1 MAQETIRRDE
11 ILAAMFDV
19 LTDADGPLWPADVI
33 VGVDQRIELTP
44 YEKAETSSGNPRYV
58 SFIRWRS
65 VAAKYAE
72 WIDKTKAGWQL
83 TEKGRQAWS
92 GRPVI
97 GIDQQLTTAAEP
109 GWRQLQAE
117 KAAKKVAAVLDPAL
131 VMLEDGLWTSVEDLA
146 AWQSLTRDDVVTW
159 LRALGVDEASHV
171 LDRHGDPAAFAEW
184 TTHTPESAKLAFH
197 DTGIPLN
204 AEGRAALTHYL
215 SAAQLAERDEWDS
228 DDGDTSRPA
237 RAWLVRG
244 SNVSGKNLVPQWL
257 REGFVSLPATYL
269 PPLELPVTRESV
281 AAAVEDAYASSTYT
295 IRQSRIDEIY
305 PFVAKMQAGDLV
317 LTTDG
322 DGAIFTGV
330 LAGDVVQKDS
340 PGGTANLR
348 REVDWDTPAE
358 PVDFGDL
365 PAELANKLAS
375 QRDVVDLTNLRDAVV
390 AIRSGGESET
400 ANEDVVNPPAPVARR
415 TADLP
420 TPPESLAESLHVE
433 HEWLRAVTDMLRQ
446 RKQIVLHGPPG
457 TGKTYVATTLARAL
471 TDRSAVKLIQFHPS
485 YTYED
490 FFEGY
495 RPVPGGAQGVQLA
508 LRPGPLRRH
517 VDQAREHPETAYVLI
532 IDEINRANL
541 AKVFGELY
549 FLLEYRNENVEL
561 MYSQEGD
568 DGAAEFTLPE
578 NLYIIGTMNTADRSI
593 ALVDTAM
600 RRRFAFFRMHPD
612 EPPTRGMLDRWLA
625 ATGNDPRIGQL
636 HRELNSRIDDVD
648 VRIGPSYFMRPEV
661 HQPGGLER
669 MWETSIL
676 PLLEEHH
683 FGEDRSVL
691 DGYRLETLQKAVGW
705 NAEADGAGEVDGAD
719 KD

>member
-1 MAQETIRRDE
+1 MTQDTVRRDV
-11 ILAAMFDV
+11 ILGAMLDV
-19 LTDADGPLWPADVI
+19 LRESSEPLGPSEVIPRVADMIDLTAY
-33 VGVDQRIELTP
+33 EL
-44 YEKAETSSGNPRYV
+44 ERNASGNRRFEA
-58 SFIRWRS
+58 FIHWYS
-65 VAAKYAE
+65 VDAKQAG
-72 WIDKTKAGWQL
+72 WIEKTKSGWIL
-83 TEKGRQAWS
+83 TDKGREARFS
-92 GRPVI
+92 HP
-97 GIDQQLTTAAEP
+97 AEGLYKSLMVEVKP
-109 GWRQLQAE
+109 IREQIKKV
-117 KAAKKVAAVLDPAL
+117 KAANAVATKLEPAL
-131 VMLEDGLWTSVEDLA
+131 EVLEDGLWTSVEDLA
-146 AWQSLTRDDVVTW
+146 AWRGLTRDDVVTW
-159 LRALGVDEASHV
+159 LRALRVDEASHV
-171 LDRHGDPAAFAEW
+171 LDRHGDPAAFSEW
-184 TTHTPESAKLAFH
+184 TTLTPESAKLAFH

-269 PPLELPVTRESV
+269 PPLEQPVTRESV

-305 PFVAKMQAGDLV
+305 PFVAKMQAGDLI

-340 PGGTANLR
+340 PGGIANLR

-365 PAELANKLAS
+365 PADLANKLAS
-375 QRDVVDLTNLRDAVV
+375 QRDVVDLTNLRDAVA
-390 AIRSGGESET
+390 AIHSGGESET
-400 ANEDVVNPPAPVARR
+400 ADEHVVDPPAPVAKR

-420 TPPESLAESLHVE
+420 TPPESLAESLHVD
-433 HEWLRAVTDMLRQ
+433 HEWLWAVTDMLRQ

-495 RPVPGGAQGVQLA
+495 RPVPGGTQGVQLA

-568 DGAAEFTLPE
+568 DGTAEFTLPE

-593 ALVDTAM
+593 ALVDAAM

-625 ATGNDPRIGQL
+625 ATGHDPRLGQL

-661 HQPGGLER
+661 HEPGGLER

-691 DGYRLETLQKAVGW
+691 DGYRLETLKRAVGW
-705 NAEADGAGEVDGAD
+705 DGEADGAGEVDGD
-719 KD
+719 DED

>member
-1 MAQETIRRDE
+1 MTQDTVRRDV
-11 ILAAMFDV
+11 ILGAMLDV
-19 LTDADGPLWPADVI
+19 LRESSEPLGPSEVIPRVADMIDLTAY
-33 VGVDQRIELTP
+33 EL
-44 YEKAETSSGNPRYV
+44 ERNASGNRRFEA
-58 SFIRWRS
+58 FIHWYS
-65 VAAKYAE
+65 VDAKQAG
-72 WIDKTKAGWQL
+72 WIEKTKSGWIL
-83 TEKGRQAWS
+83 TDKGREARLS
-92 GRPVI
+92 HP
-97 GIDQQLTTAAEP
+97 AEGLYKSLMVEVKP
-109 GWRQLQAE
+109 IREQIKKV
-117 KAAKKVAAVLDPAL
+117 KAANAVATKLEPAL
-131 VMLEDGLWTSVEDLA
+131 EVLEDGLWTSVEDLA
-146 AWQSLTRDDVVTW
+146 AWQGLTRDDVVTW
-159 LRALGVDEASHV
+159 LRALRVDEASHV
-171 LDRHGDPAAFAEW
+171 LDRHGDPAALSEW
-184 TTHTPESAKLAFH
+184 TALTPESAKLAFH

-228 DDGDTSRPA
+228 DGGDTSRPA
-237 RAWLVRG
+237 RAWLIRG

-269 PPLELPVTRESV
+269 PPLEQPVTRESV

-305 PFVAKMQAGDLV
+305 PFVVKMQVGDLV

-348 REVDWDTPAE
+348 REVDWDTLAE

-375 QRDVVDLTNLRDAVV
+375 QRDVVDLTNLRDAVA
-390 AIRSGGESET
+390 AIRPGGGVET
-400 ANEDVVNPPAPVARR
+400 ADEVVGDPPAPVAKR

-433 HEWLRAVTDMLRQ
+433 HEWLRFVTDMLRQ
-446 RKQIVLHGPPG
+446 RKQIILHGPPG

-495 RPVPGGAQGVQLA
+495 RPIPGGAQGVQLA

-568 DGAAEFTLPE
+568 DGTAEFTLPE

-593 ALVDTAM
+593 ALVDAAM

-625 ATGNDPRIGQL
+625 ATGHDPRLGLL

-669 MWETSIL
+669 MWETSLL

-691 DGYRLETLQKAVGW
+691 EGYRLETLKRAVGW
-705 NAEADGAGEVDGAD
+705 DGEADGAGEVDGVD
-719 KD
+719 ED